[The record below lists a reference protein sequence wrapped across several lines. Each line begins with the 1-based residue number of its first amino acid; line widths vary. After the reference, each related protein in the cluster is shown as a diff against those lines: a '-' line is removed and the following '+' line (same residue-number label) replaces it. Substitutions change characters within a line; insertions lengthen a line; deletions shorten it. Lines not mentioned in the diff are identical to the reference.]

1 MEINKFN
8 SKNIKDVYKIECTIG
23 KGSISTVKKAKN
35 RLTKEYVAVK
45 VYSKRKMSEEDT
57 EIL

>member
-8 SKNIKDVYKIECTIG
+8 PKNIKDVYKIESTIG

-35 RLTKEYVAVK
+35 RQTKESVAVK
-45 VYSKRKMSEEDT
+45 VYSKKKLTDEDK